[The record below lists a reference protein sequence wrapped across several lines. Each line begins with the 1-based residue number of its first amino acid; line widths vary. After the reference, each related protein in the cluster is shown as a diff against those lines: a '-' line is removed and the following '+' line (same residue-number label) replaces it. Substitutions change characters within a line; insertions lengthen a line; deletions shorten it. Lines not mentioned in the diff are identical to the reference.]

1 LEGQREQTR
10 QYKYDYV
17 TGANSRSN
25 QVTTSTIMSLATSV
39 DTPEETLAVSERE
52 ARDKEERLREQKEQS
67 STLILEFEIF
77 RANPI
82 YSH

>member
-1 LEGQREQTR
+1 
-10 QYKYDYV
+10 
-17 TGANSRSN
+17 
-25 QVTTSTIMSLATSV
+25 MSLATSV

-67 STLILEFEIF
+67 STVFLIISEFEIF

-82 YSH
+82 YSHLMID